1 METTDFLKT
10 IRNMKTIVLA
20 TIVSAFI
27 ACLVFAFLFV
37 KMSNDKGERIYV
49 VSDAGTFLAKRNDYG
64 LRYDFEIK
72 NHVRIFFQNLLEG
85 DQYTFSKN
93 VESALCLIDNVNGQK
108 IYDQLQ
114 KGGFYE
120 LYKRENA
127 HTKVTVDSIKVDMSD
142 KPYKA
147 KIWLKQSIYWSG
159 YSKDVPYAAVM
170 QIVEDNRS
178 ERNPFGLLISEFYF
192 IEYNINTNVRTP
204 RDSIR

>member
-1 METTDFLKT
+1 MAQLWGS
-10 IRNMKTIVLA
+10 L
-20 TIVSAFI
+20 
-27 ACLVFAFLFV
+27 
-37 KMSNDKGERIYV
+37 
-49 VSDAGTFLAKRNDYG
+49 
-64 LRYDFEIK
+64 
-72 NHVRIFFQNLLEG
+72 QG

-120 LYKRENA
+120 LYKKENA
-127 HTKVTVDSIKVDMSD
+127 HTKVTVDSIKVDMNV

-147 KIWLKQSIYWSG
+147 KIWLKQAIYWSG

-178 ERNPFGLLISEFYF
+178 ERNPLGLLISEFYF
-192 IEYNINTNVRTP
+192 IEYNINTSIRTP
-204 RDSIR
+204 KDSIQ